1 MNKVFSRERAIRRRE
16 IRNIFSIL
24 ITRSSVGGILLMII
38 TALTLVAAN
47 IPEISAFFDIW
58 KIRAAVMIGS
68 FVLEMT
74 LLNWVNDVLMAI
86 FFFVVGLEIKREMM
100 VGELSSFRKAS
111 LPIFAAL
118 GGMIL
123 PALIFHLF
131 NQGEPS
137 ASGWGIPMATDI
149 AFSLAVISLLGRRVP
164 LSIKIFLTALA
175 IVDDIGAILVLAIFY
190 PSHEI
195 QFHYIVYALIVIVI
209 LITFNRMN
217 LHNSALYLIPGVFLW
232 YFTFES
238 GIHATI
244 AGVALAMCIPSKSPI
259 NEVRF
264 YVRSKYYL
272 EKFKDAG
279 NGEVNILANPRQ
291 LNIIHKIHS
300 QIRQM
305 NPLINRFEHTIHP
318 YVTYSIMPVF
328 AVANAGV
335 TIDSISVDTL
345 LSPLSLGI
353 FFGLLMGKPFG
364 IFIVSFIACKL
375 KITELPEGMKWKQL
389 FSVGILAGIGF
400 TMSIFINSLAF
411 SNQAMINSGKAAII
425 ITSVTATLAGLVALG
440 LTLGKRPK
448 KVKYKKIRDPK

>member
-1 MNKVFSRERAIRRRE
+1 MSKVFSRERAIRRRE

-24 ITRSSVGGILLMII
+24 INRSSVGGILLMII
-38 TALTLVAAN
+38 TALTLIAAN
-47 IPEISAFFDIW
+47 IPEISSFFDIW
-58 KIRAAVMIGS
+58 KIKAAIVIGN
-68 FVLEMT
+68 FTLEMT
-74 LLNWVNDVLMAI
+74 LLNWVNDVLMAV

-100 VGELSSFRKAS
+100 VGELSSFKKAS
-111 LPIFAAL
+111 LPIVAAI

-123 PALIFHLF
+123 PALIFHFL
-131 NQGEPS
+131 NRGEPT

-195 QFHYIVYALIVIVI
+195 HFQYLIYALVVIAI
-209 LITFNRMN
+209 LILFNRIN
-217 LHNSALYLIPGVFLW
+217 VHNSALYLIPGLFLW
-232 YFTFES
+232 YFIFES

-244 AGVALAMCIPSKSPI
+244 AGVALAMCIPSNSPI

-272 EKFKDAG
+272 EKFKEAG
-279 NGEVNILANPRQ
+279 HGEVNILANSKQ

-318 YVTYSIMPVF
+318 YVTYSIMPIF
-328 AVANAGV
+328 AIANAGV
-335 TIDSISVDTL
+335 KIDSISIDTL
-345 LSPLSLGI
+345 ISPLSLGI
-353 FFGLLMGKPFG
+353 FFGLLLGKPFG
-364 IFIVSFIACKL
+364 IFTASFIACKL
-375 KITELPEGMKWKQL
+375 RITELPEGMKWKHL
-389 FSVGILAGIGF
+389 FSVGALAGIGF

-411 SNQAMINSGKAAII
+411 SSQAMINSGKAAII
-425 ITSVTATLAGLVALG
+425 LTSVMATLVGLLALS

-448 KVKYKKIRDPK
+448 RVKYKKIRDSK